1 MTALA
6 TRSPR
11 LLWVSTA
18 ARLVLAGIL
27 GYAGAIKAVD
37 PQTMVRAVQAYQ
49 IFPPAVGELVGL
61 VLPFLEIGLAVL
73 LLVGLA
79 TRFAAAVT
87 AVLMVAF
94 IAGVA
99 SAWARG
105 LSIDCGCFGGG
116 GQIDPSETRYLEEIL
131 RDLGFLALACW
142 LVVFPASRLAVD
154 RHGRHEATPQLPH
167 LPSAEHAD
175 GRHAHVAPPVPH
187 GPAEE
192 ETTR

>member
-1 MTALA
+1 VIALS
-6 TRSPR
+6 RRPPW

-37 PQTMVRAVQAYQ
+37 PETMVQAVQAYQ
-49 IFPPAVGELVGL
+49 LLPPAVGEAVGL
-61 VLPFLEIGLAVL
+61 VLPFLEIGLAL
-73 LLVGLA
+73 LLLIGLA

-116 GQIDPSETRYLEEIL
+116 GEIDPSETRYLEEIV
-131 RDLGFLALACW
+131 RDIGFLALACW
-142 LVVFPASRLAVD
+142 LVLFPASRFALD
-154 RHGRHEATPQLPH
+154 RHGRHEVSPH
-167 LPSAEHAD
+167 LPPGPPHSHAD
-175 GRHAHVAPPVPH
+175 GRHTHVGTRTAQDP
-187 GPAEE
+187 EE
-192 ETTR
+192 ERTR